1 MLKLW
6 LFEPTDGSHYVH
18 SAGLIFEAEYE
29 AEWIE
34 EAEIREMIKD
44 IDNSDVISGD
54 VIKSPVLG
62 IIPPVR
68 LSGGVK
74 TLIMASHDQSRMYNL
89 TSCGDNCAKW
99 VLKISEKKDLTV
111 YLQHIMHFEGTFK
124 IKIMNTGK
132 IVCNP
137 KDYVEGLLEAE
148 EKEDERKLLVQSE
161 E

>member
-6 LFEPTDGSHYVH
+6 LFEPTDGSSYIH

-54 VIKSPVLG
+54 IIKSPVLG

-74 TLIMASHDQSRMYNL
+74 TLIMASHDKSRMYNL

-99 VLKISEKKDLTV
+99 ALRLSKNKDITMRLGHYMDFSGVNEKDMKI
-111 YLQHIMHFEGTFK
+111 Y
-124 IKIMNTGK
+124 IMNTGK
-132 IVCNP
+132 TVHS
-137 KDYVEGLLEAE
+137 YRELVEQMMNCE
-148 EKEDERKLLVQSE
+148 EQNGR
-161 E
+161 